1 MELNNLSRFKDIS
14 NHQMSPEQSLLYA
27 SMERAV
33 ELMYW
38 LFWLFDVNFEED
50 LCLMEDRVLQQY
62 FNMFYKAAINLIKFS
77 YQE

>member
-62 FNMFYKAAINLIKFS
+62 FNMFYKASINLIKFS